1 MLSAS
6 SHTMTATKRDF
17 HLPILAED
25 TLRDFV
31 RSAFGVTI
39 PDVQVCPNHSTPWRA
54 FCDAYFARS
63 PVVVWKA
70 SRGFGGKSFLLAL
83 LGLTEAI
90 TLKADVNILGGSGEQ
105 STRVHGHML
114 RFWMHD
120 SAPRNLLSSDPSKR
134 ETRLVWGNQ
143 VQALMASQASVR
155 GPHPQRL
162 RLDEVDEM
170 SLDILDASLGQPMS
184 KPGIPAQTVMS
195 STHQHA
201 DGTMTAILKRA
212 AEGGW
217 PVHLW
222 CYKET
227 MQGWLDPAEVERKKK
242 EVTAVMFANE
252 YDLQDPEPG
261 SRAIQPDKVALT
273 FKTSL
278 GKFAGTPRQYI
289 EIEPP
294 VPGAK
299 YATGADWARKEDWT
313 IIITSRTDVTPR
325 RIVAF
330 ERLGREAW
338 PQMTARLDDRI
349 NRYGGRACHDGT
361 GIGDVVAS
369 MLSSRWGAEAVI
381 MAGRTRSD
389 MLSEYISAIERGEY
403 ECPMIDY
410 MENEHR
416 LASVDDVYG
425 AGHLPDT
432 ISAGALMHKAA
443 TRKGTGMI

>member
-1 MLSAS
+1 M
-6 SHTMTATKRDF
+6 ATEHRF
-17 HLPILAED
+17 HLPITTEAE
-25 TLRDFV
+25 LKNFIRV
-31 RSAFGVTI
+31 AFGVHI

-83 LGLTEAI
+83 LGTTEAAA
-90 TLKADVNILGGSGEQ
+90 LKADVNILGGSGEQ
-105 STRVHGHML
+105 STRVHSHMH
-114 RFWMHD
+114 RFWLYD
-120 SAPRNLLSSDPSKR
+120 DAPRDLLASDPSKR
-134 ETRLVWGNQ
+134 ETKLIWGNQ

-170 SLDILDASLGQPMS
+170 DIEILDAALGQPMS

-195 STHQHA
+195 STHQYA

-212 AEGGW
+212 AEKGW
-217 PVHLW
+217 PVHQW

-227 MQGWLDPAEVERKKK
+227 MQGWLDPAEVERKRN
-242 EVTAVMFANE
+242 EVTAVMFATE
-252 YDLQDPEPG
+252 YDLQDPAPD
-261 SRAIQPDKVALT
+261 SRAIQPDKVAQM
-273 FKTSL
+273 FDREL
-278 GKFAGTPRQYI
+278 GTYAGAPRQYI

-294 VPGAK
+294 QPGAK
-299 YATGADWARKEDWT
+299 YATGADWARKQDWT
-313 IIITSRTDVTPR
+313 IIITSRIDTTPR

-369 MLSSRWGAEAVI
+369 MLSSRWGAESVI
-381 MAGRTRSD
+381 MSGRTRSD
-389 MLSEYISAIERGEY
+389 MLTEYISAVERGEY
-403 ECPMIDY
+403 EAPMIEY

-425 AGHLPDT
+425 EGHLPDT
-432 ISAGALMHKAA
+432 ISAAALMHKAA
-443 TRKGTGMI
+443 VRKGVGLV